1 VRAAAVVPRE
11 LSVSEGELTPTLK
24 VVRSAV
30 IERCGEW
37 LEAIYREGS
46 RPRLERFILRFG

>member
-1 VRAAAVVPRE
+1 VVPRE
-11 LSVSEGELTPTLK
+11 LSVSVGELTPTLK